1 MRRSTE
7 ISLLDIKK
15 QKPSHG
21 NGSMSYP
28 GEGFSIQL
36 KGWKLPVVAIATA
49 AATAATT
56 GASATGP
63 IAAWSTTAI
72 TTTTAV
78 TTTIAAAT
86 TVAAPITTAATIAT
100 ATTAIA
106 IRAAL
111 AFFTWAGRIDHH
123 ITTIEIRPVQRLN
136 GRLGFSV
143 FGHLNEAKATRFA
156 GQLIFDQ
163 RDGFDLPI
171 RSENLPNIVLCC
183 SEWQVAYVNIHSS
196 LSLNS
201 LDNLKNGG
209 PHF

>member
-1 MRRSTE
+1 
-7 ISLLDIKK
+7 
-15 QKPSHG
+15 
-21 NGSMSYP
+21 MSYP

-49 AATAATT
+49 ATAAAT

-63 IAAWSTTAI
+63 VAAWSTATAI
-72 TTTTAV
+72 TTAAAV
-78 TTTIAAAT
+78 TATIAAAAAT
-86 TVAAPITTAATIAT
+86 TVAAPITTAATVTTTAT
-100 ATTAIA
+100 AIP

-123 ITTIEIRPVQRLN
+123 ITTIEIRTVQRLN
-136 GRLGFSV
+136 GRLGFRV

-171 RSENLPNIVLCC
+171 RSENLPYIVLCC